1 MVPVIDW
8 GNMALAFA
16 AMAGFLGW
24 MVYFGLS
31 MTGPIPDIPRH
42 AAKSK

>member
-8 GNMALAFA
+8 GNMTLAFA

-24 MVYFGLS
+24 IVYFGLS
-31 MTGPIPDIPRH
+31 MTGSIPDIPRH
-42 AAKSK
+42 GAKSR